1 MLANH
6 PRSSQNSLAI
16 DTGLSDFHRTT
27 VTVMKAYSPK
37 LRPKLVNYRDF
48 KKFSNVAFGDELLTN
63 LCHSAPN
70 HDDFTKIVN
79 RVLYRYTP
87 QNKRYIRAK
96 QKPFITSELNKAIMN
111 GSRLRNTHLKLRTS
125 ESKIAYA
132 KQRNYTVNL
141 FMKGKE
147 NLLQ

>member
-1 MLANH
+1 
-6 PRSSQNSLAI
+6 
-16 DTGLSDFHRTT
+16 
-27 VTVMKAYSPK
+27 MKAYSPK

-125 ESKIAYA
+125 ESKIAYT
-132 KQRNYTVNL
+132 KQRNYTVNF